1 MIDQMLQKLDFKKGN
16 GLVPVVIQDVRT
28 LDVLTLAYVDKDA
41 FQMTV
46 TTGFAHYFRRS
57 KKRVMKKGITS
68 GNVQKVIRIITDC
81 DQDALLFQVTQVG
94 DACHLGKT
102 SCFHFLLKEEILE

>member
-1 MIDQMLQKLDFKKGN
+1 MKNKVLEKLDFKKGN
-16 GLVPVVIQDVRT
+16 GLVPVIIQDIT
-28 LDVLTLAYVDKDA
+28 SLDVLTLAYVDKEA
-41 FQMTV
+41 LRMTLA
-46 TTGFAHYFRRS
+46 TGFAHYFRRS

-68 GNVQKVIRIITDC
+68 GNIQRVIRIVTDC

-102 SCFHFLLKEEILE
+102 SCFHLLLKG